1 MKVNTDFIIREF
13 YDNDEHKVKKLIL
26 QGMKEHW
33 GWIDE
38 NANPDIEN
46 ISRSCGSKNFFTA
59 WAGQILVGTGGLIA
73 ESDTVV
79 RIARMAV
86 DNSFR
91 RTGIGTQILN
101 HLISVAKQRGFR
113 EVVLET
119 TDNWE
124 DAINFYKK
132 NGFIAVQH
140 REGNI
145 HFSMKLV

>member
-1 MKVNTDFIIREF
+1 MI
-13 YDNDEHKVKKLIL
+13 
-26 QGMKEHW
+26 
-33 GWIDE
+33 
-38 NANPDIEN
+38 
-46 ISRSCGSKNFFTA
+46 
-59 WAGQILVGTGGLIA
+59 
-73 ESDTVV
+73 
-79 RIARMAV
+79 V
-86 DNSFR
+86 DKSLR
-91 RTGIGTQILN
+91 RTGIGTQMLN

-132 NGFIAVQH
+132 YGFKTVHH